1 MYCSVNGIR
10 MYYERKGEGDPV
22 IMVHG
27 NGESH
32 DIFDVCI
39 RQLEKTHTV
48 YAVDSRC
55 HGQSTDTK
63 ETGYD
68 LLALDLI
75 CFIREL
81 HIESPVFYGF
91 SDGGIIG
98 LLIAVKEPSL
108 LKKLIISG
116 ANLNPF
122 GLKMSCLLSLIPDA
136 LKGNKL
142 FRLMLREPHIRP
154 GDLRGISVPVAV
166 LAGEKDCIRRS
177 HTERIAENIPDS
189 VLEILPGE
197 EHGSYIVH
205 SEKLYPIIKKYL

>member
-1 MYCSVNGIR
+1 MYCSVNGIQ
-10 MYYERKGEGDPV
+10 MYYEKTGTGDPV
-22 IMVHG
+22 VMVHG

-39 RQLEKTHTV
+39 RELQKTHTV

-55 HGQSTDTK
+55 HGQSTDTDAIS
-63 ETGYD
+63 YD
-68 LLALDLI
+68 LMTSDLI

-81 HIESPVFYGF
+81 KISRPVLYGF

-98 LLIAVKEPSL
+98 LLTALKEPSL
-108 LKKLIISG
+108 LGKLIISG

-142 FRLMLREPHIRP
+142 FRLMIREPHILP
-154 GDLRGISVPVAV
+154 EDLKKISIPVAV
-166 LAGEKDCIRRS
+166 LAGEKDCIRRR
-177 HTERIAENIPDS
+177 HTEQIAANIPDS
-189 VLEILPGE
+189 TLEILPGE

-205 SEKLYPIIKKYL
+205 SEKLYPVLKKYL